1 MTMVLRRVRAHRF
14 AVLRAKMQQPLGTAR
29 PHVLVPAVTRLA
41 TRPMRPRPRAK
52 QRSGRRSARAE
63 QHAQDRAPA
72 RPRHRGARRARY
84 AERLAAAHDGEHL
97 GKFEELLEA
106 AIDLDRV
113 PDEYLIAASYDPQLQ
128 ARPP

>member
-1 MTMVLRRVRAHRF
+1 VLLALSRA
-14 AVLRAKMQQPLGTAR
+14 AARAPLAPRQAARTRPRLGTAQN
-29 PHVLVPAVTRLA
+29 HC
-41 TRPMRPRPRAK
+41 
-52 QRSGRRSARAE
+52 AR
-63 QHAQDRAPA
+63 HC
-72 RPRHRGARRARY
+72 RY

-128 ARPP
+128 VRPNLNLP